1 MRVRISNTD
10 KFQPVFYSEPEV
22 KNTEVRSTVD
32 VAYSVLTLKTNMIR
46 IIVNES
52 RITDGDDNTE
62 ILYAL
67 DAIPESLYYH
77 MIMHNDSVRTA
88 VPTNIYYRL
97 RMYYSKY
104 DLVSLGSLIEKTSE
118 QCDLIRDNV

>member
-32 VAYSVLTLKTNMIR
+32 VAYSVLTLKTNLIR

-52 RITDGDDNTE
+52 RIMDGDDNTE
-62 ILYAL
+62 ILCAL
-67 DAIPESLYYH
+67 DAIPASLYYH
-77 MIMHNDSVRTA
+77 IIMHNDSVRTA

-104 DLVSLGSLIEKTSE
+104 DLVSLSSLIEKTSE
-118 QCDLIRDNV
+118 QCDLIRNNV

>member
-32 VAYSVLTLKTNMIR
+32 VAYSVLTLKTNLIR

-52 RITDGDDNTE
+52 RIMDGDDNTE
-62 ILYAL
+62 ILGAL

-88 VPTNIYYRL
+88 IPTNIYYRL

-104 DLVSLGSLIEKTSE
+104 DLVSLDSLIEKTSE
-118 QCDLIRDNV
+118 QCDLIRNNV

>member
-1 MRVRISNTD
+1 MKVRISNTD

-32 VAYSVLTLKTNMIR
+32 VAYSVLTLKTNLIR

-52 RITDGDDNTE
+52 RIMDGDDNTE
-62 ILYAL
+62 ILDAL

-77 MIMHNDSVRTA
+77 MIIYNDSVRTA

-104 DLVSLGSLIEKTSE
+104 DLVSLNSLIEKTSE
-118 QCDLIRDNV
+118 QCDLIRNNV

>member
-77 MIMHNDSVRTA
+77 IIMHNDSVRTA

>member
-1 MRVRISNTD
+1 MKVRISNTD

-46 IIVNES
+46 IIANES
-52 RITDGDDNTE
+52 RIMDGDDNTE
-62 ILYAL
+62 ILGAL

-88 VPTNIYYRL
+88 IPTNIYYRL

-104 DLVSLGSLIEKTSE
+104 DLVSLNSLIEKTSE
-118 QCDLIRDNV
+118 QCDLIRNNV

>member
-1 MRVRISNTD
+1 MKVRISNTD

-32 VAYSVLTLKTNMIR
+32 VAYSVLILKTNMIR

-52 RITDGDDNTE
+52 RIMDGDDNTE

-88 VPTNIYYRL
+88 IPTNIYYRL

-104 DLVSLGSLIEKTSE
+104 DLVSLDNLIEKTSE
-118 QCDLIRDNV
+118 QCNLIRSNI

>member
-104 DLVSLGSLIEKTSE
+104 DLVSLGGLIEKTSE
-118 QCDLIRDNV
+118 QCDLIRSNV

>member
-118 QCDLIRDNV
+118 QCDLIRSNV

>member
-62 ILYAL
+62 ILGAL

-77 MIMHNDSVRTA
+77 MIIYNDSVRTA

-104 DLVSLGSLIEKTSE
+104 DLVSLGTLIEKTSE
-118 QCDLIRDNV
+118 QCDLIGNNV

>member
-52 RITDGDDNTE
+52 KIMDGDDNTE

-118 QCDLIRDNV
+118 QCDLIRSNV

>member
-1 MRVRISNTD
+1 MKVRILNTD

-32 VAYSVLTLKTNMIR
+32 VAYSVLILKTNMIR

-52 RITDGDDNTE
+52 RIMDGDDNTD

-77 MIMHNDSVRTA
+77 MIMYNDSVRA
-88 VPTNIYYRL
+88 AIPTNIYYRL
-97 RMYYSKY
+97 LMYYSKY
-104 DLVSLGSLIEKTSE
+104 DLVSLDNLIKKTSE
-118 QCDLIRDNV
+118 QCDLIKSNI

>member
-46 IIVNES
+46 IIANES
-52 RITDGDDNTE
+52 RIMDGDDNTE
-62 ILYAL
+62 ILCAL

-88 VPTNIYYRL
+88 IPTNIYYRL

-104 DLVSLGSLIEKTSE
+104 DLVSLNSLIEKTSE
-118 QCDLIRDNV
+118 QCDLIRNNV

>member
-1 MRVRISNTD
+1 MKVRISNTD

-32 VAYSVLTLKTNMIR
+32 VAYSVLTLKTNLIR

-52 RITDGDDNTE
+52 RIMDGDDNTE
-62 ILYAL
+62 ILGAL

-77 MIMHNDSVRTA
+77 MIIYNDSVRTA
-88 VPTNIYYRL
+88 VPANIYYRL

-104 DLVSLGSLIEKTSE
+104 DLVSLDSLIEKTSE
-118 QCDLIRDNV
+118 QCDLIGNNV

>member
-32 VAYSVLTLKTNMIR
+32 VAYSVLTLKTNLIR

-52 RITDGDDNTE
+52 RIMDGDDNTE
-62 ILYAL
+62 ILGAL

-88 VPTNIYYRL
+88 IPTNIYYRL

-104 DLVSLGSLIEKTSE
+104 DLVSLNSLIEKTSE
-118 QCDLIRDNV
+118 QCDLIRNNV

>member
-52 RITDGDDNTE
+52 KIMDGDDNTE

-77 MIMHNDSVRTA
+77 MIMYNDSVRTA

-104 DLVSLGSLIEKTSE
+104 DLVSLGSLIEKISE
-118 QCDLIRDNV
+118 QCDLIRSNV